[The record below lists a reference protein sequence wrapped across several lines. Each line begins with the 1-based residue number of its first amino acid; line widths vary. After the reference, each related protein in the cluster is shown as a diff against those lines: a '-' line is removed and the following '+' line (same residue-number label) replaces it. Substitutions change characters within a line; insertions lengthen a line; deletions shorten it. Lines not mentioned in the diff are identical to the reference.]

1 MPKILHVCLSK
12 DLPSERLS
20 NYIYFTYDRLN
31 VYYGSDDPIS
41 EDFAIVDSMPEQPV
55 NHMVYILTDG
65 TIHQYIDYSDV
76 LIAQVEDPSETELIR
91 KAGTTYF
98 VNGDGKYIDQVK
110 RSIVLP
116 FSNGVYNLVV
126 DAQKDQKYDNNTIL
140 KYNEEHGCFEI
151 YGDSAEE
158 YKDYQHELHGRDTV
172 SVHTEVS
179 GSKLLATVI
188 LSKAFDNALKVLGDG
203 LYVRSDNKANINDFN
218 QWVKDFKDFRSYAY
232 AILDNLDAQI
242 AYIESFISENA
253 ISEEITRQ
261 LVAEYP
267 NIDTALDN
275 YDYIRNQLDII
286 EYEAMKY
293 VTDILDPAIEGI
305 DTRLETASQWEDLD
319 DVSEYTHEVD
329 YYDKATKWYHV
340 LSPLE
345 MQQVIT
351 TAIAAYLQAAS
362 LDDDGVYN
370 FGDLDDGGWP
380 TAGGNYD
387 YGDEDGDYDPD
398 DPETV
403 VDGDY
408 DFDELAKGYFDDKED
423 S

>member
-1 MPKILHVCLSK
+1 MSQFQLGTSFQERYTNFFAFFSSSPK
-12 DLPSERLS
+12 
-20 NYIYFTYDRLN
+20 
-31 VYYGSDDPIS
+31 
-41 EDFAIVDSMPEQPV
+41 
-55 NHMVYILTDG
+55 
-65 TIHQYIDYSDV
+65 TIQ
-76 LIAQVEDPSETELIR
+76 
-91 KAGTTYF
+91 
-98 VNGDGKYIDQVK
+98 
-110 RSIVLP
+110 
-116 FSNGVYNLVV
+116 
-126 DAQKDQKYDNNTIL
+126 
-140 KYNEEHGCFEI
+140 EI
-151 YGDSAEE
+151 
-158 YKDYQHELHGRDTV
+158 K
-172 SVHTEVS
+172 
-179 GSKLLATVI
+179 
-188 LSKAFDNALKVLGDG
+188 
-203 LYVRSDNKANINDFN
+203 
-218 QWVKDFKDFRSYAY
+218 
-232 AILDNLDAQI
+232 
-242 AYIESFISENA
+242 SFISENA

-293 VTDILDPAIEGI
+293 VTDILDPAIESI

-319 DVSEYTHEVD
+319 DVSGYTHEVD

>member
-1 MPKILHVCLSK
+1 MPKILRVCLAR
-12 DLPSERLS
+12 DLPSERDS
-20 NYIYFTYDRLN
+20 DYIYFTYDHLN
-31 VYYGSDDPIS
+31 VYYGSDDAIT

-65 TIHQYIDYSDV
+65 TLHQYIDYTDV
-76 LIAQVEDPSETELIR
+76 LIAQVLLPEEAELIR

-110 RSIVLP
+110 RSLVLP
-116 FSNGVYNLVV
+116 FNNGIYNLVV

-158 YKDYQHELHGRDTV
+158 YKDYQHELHGKDTT

-179 GSKLLATVI
+179 GSKLLASVI
-188 LSKAFDNALKVLGDG
+188 LSQAFDNALKVLSDG
-203 LYVRSDNKANINDFN
+203 LYVRSDNKVDINDFN
-218 QWVKDFKDFRSYAY
+218 QWLSDFKDFRSYAY
-232 AILDNLDAQI
+232 AVLDNLDAQI
-242 AYIESFISENA
+242 AYIESFISEDA
-253 ISEEITRQ
+253 INEEIASQ
-261 LVAEYP
+261 LAAEYP
-267 NIDTALDN
+267 NIDTALEN

-293 VTDILDPAIEGI
+293 ATDILNPAIEGI
-305 DTRLETASQWEDLD
+305 DNRLETASQWENLD
-319 DVSEYTHEVD
+319 DEVSEYTHEVD

-345 MQQVIT
+345 MQQVVT
-351 TAIAAYLQAAS
+351 TAISAYLQAAS

-370 FGDLDDGGWP
+370 FGDLDDGGWA

-398 DPETV
+398 DPPSVAE
-403 VDGDY
+403 GDY
-408 DFDELAKGYFDDKED
+408 DFVEFAKGYFDD
-423 S
+423 